1 MNSIRLLHVGLGKCG
16 SNYLEQI
23 FREISKKKNLEMID
37 IYKFIDKKK
46 IQRHYLENENNLENK
61 FPKNYIL
68 SKRSLFSKR
77 WEFNHLEISFE
88 NLKRNFSSDT
98 TILLVLRNPYDLL
111 NSIYL
116 QAIQVYEIKKPSEF
130 FYVEKNNI
138 ERKDGMFN
146 LYNFD
151 YKFLISL
158 YKSYFKN
165 VIVVKY
171 EDLNNLNFLHKIFNF
186 DENFVG
192 YLHRHKDIHY
202 NRSISRA
209 GVSTFMFLNKFID
222 LKKYQRFIKRKI
234 TYTNNPVYKIK
245 NKILRQFLLREF
257 FQEKFDKIFPYKK
270 FYIDKKFIPINIDD
284 VNKEYDDLD
293 VTKL

>member
-1 MNSIRLLHVGLGKCG
+1 MNNIRLLHIGLGKCG
-16 SNYLEQI
+16 SCYLEQI

-46 IQRHYLENENNLENK
+46 IQIHYLEKENNLENK

-88 NLKRNFSSDT
+88 HLKRNFSGDT

-130 FYVEKNNI
+130 FYVEKNDI

-192 YLHRHKDIHY
+192 YLNRHKDIHY
-202 NRSISRA
+202 NRSISSA
-209 GVSTFMFLNKFID
+209 GVSTFMFLNKLIN

-234 TYTNNPVYKIK
+234 TYTNNPVNKIK
-245 NKILRQFLLREF
+245 NKILRQFLLKEF

-284 VNKEYDDLD
+284 VNKEYNDLD